1 MLNAHA
7 VSLFMKAFRNVAGLS
22 VAEFYER
29 AFGNSYSLPGF
40 GPRGKVQNKMQE
52 LDDVLAQ

>member
-1 MLNAHA
+1 MWLG
-7 VSLFMKAFRNVAGLS
+7 SRWRN
-22 VAEFYER
+22 FYER